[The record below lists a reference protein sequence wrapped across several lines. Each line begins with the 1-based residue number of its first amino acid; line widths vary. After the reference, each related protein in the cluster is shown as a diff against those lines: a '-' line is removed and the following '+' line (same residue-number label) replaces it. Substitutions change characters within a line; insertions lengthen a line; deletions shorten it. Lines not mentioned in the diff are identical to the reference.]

1 MNHFLLAFMAVGFLD
16 MSISCIYIAEPTSP
30 LCMVGIMMF
39 FIASLFLTFWSAN
52 EKADVTRKERVPWK
66 VGKKH
71 RPEIQKQGSWYS
83 GIMFLEAGGASCCF
97 LIVHIQIFFGR
108 YGFSNCH
115 FFNFCR
121 IPGWSCNCMYYPRD
135 PQNKIRCFY

>member
-52 EKADVTRKERVPWK
+52 EKADVTRKERMPWE
-66 VGKKH
+66 VGKKN

-97 LIVHIQIFFGR
+97 LIMLIQMLLEDTDFPIVIFL
-108 YGFSNCH
+108 
-115 FFNFCR
+115 FFAVFLAGAATVCIIQGIR
-121 IPGWSCNCMYYPRD
+121 
-135 PQNKIRCFY
+135 KIR

>member
-83 GIMFLEAGGASCCF
+83 EIMFLEAGGASCCF
-97 LIVHIQIFFGR
+97 LIVHIQIFLEDTDFPIVIFLIFAVFLAGAATVCIIQGIR
-108 YGFSNCH
+108 
-115 FFNFCR
+115 
-121 IPGWSCNCMYYPRD
+121 
-135 PQNKIRCFY
+135 KIR